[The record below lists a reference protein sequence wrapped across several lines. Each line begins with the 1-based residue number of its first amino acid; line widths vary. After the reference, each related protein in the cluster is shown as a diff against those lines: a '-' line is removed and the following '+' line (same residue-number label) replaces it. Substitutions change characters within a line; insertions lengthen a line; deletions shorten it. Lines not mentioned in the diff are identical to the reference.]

1 MTKQKKVLSAEHK
14 AKMQAAAK
22 AKREAAKAVE
32 VGSPAI
38 VTPTAEETTKYANVA
53 GANELRARKLLDEIR
68 TLFKGTACTVRTDG
82 KGLYVSG
89 GGLADHYYTLSQPD
103 EVIMK
108 QMRIYC
114 NARPFKGKDKSM
126 RDAAREAGIDDD
138 D

>member
-1 MTKQKKVLSAEHK
+1 MTKQKLTPEEL
-14 AKMQAAAK
+14 K
-22 AKREAAKAVE
+22 AKRQQSLAKARDARKEKQQAPKPEIIAPSKEEVE
-32 VGSPAI
+32 KLG
-38 VTPTAEETTKYANVA
+38 NVA

-68 TLFKGTACTVRTDG
+68 TLFAGTACTVRTDG